1 MATLDT
7 TRTLSGHSTEGR
19 ATRLFVGAVAALK
32 SWNDA
37 RLTRKALSRLSD
49 RELNDIGLTRADIDD
64 IDALFR

>member
-7 TRTLSGHSTEGR
+7 NPSLSGRSTEGR
-19 ATRLFVGAVAALK
+19 APHLFSGAFSALK

-49 RELNDIGLTRADIDD
+49 RELNDIGLTRADLDD
-64 IDALFR
+64 IGALFR